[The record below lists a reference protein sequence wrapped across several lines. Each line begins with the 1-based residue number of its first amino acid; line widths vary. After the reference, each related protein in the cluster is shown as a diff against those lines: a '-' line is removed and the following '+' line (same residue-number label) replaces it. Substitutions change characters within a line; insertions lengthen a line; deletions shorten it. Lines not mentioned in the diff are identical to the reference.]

1 MDELVSPRE
10 RQILTLIG
18 MGKTSKEIAASLKIS
33 VATIG
38 SHRKNICRKLGIHST
53 AALIQYAMNQYAMA
67 AGRDVA
73 TPAADQKPA

>member
-38 SHRKNICRKLGIHST
+38 VHRRNICHKLGIHST
-53 AALIQYAMNQYAMA
+53 AALIQYAMA

-73 TPAADQKPA
+73 ASAGDREAG

>member
-10 RQILTLIG
+10 SQILALIA

-38 SHRKNICRKLGIHST
+38 SHRRNICRKLGIHST
-53 AALIQYAMNQYAMA
+53 AALIQYAMA

-73 TPAADQKPA
+73 TPAADQKAGTLR